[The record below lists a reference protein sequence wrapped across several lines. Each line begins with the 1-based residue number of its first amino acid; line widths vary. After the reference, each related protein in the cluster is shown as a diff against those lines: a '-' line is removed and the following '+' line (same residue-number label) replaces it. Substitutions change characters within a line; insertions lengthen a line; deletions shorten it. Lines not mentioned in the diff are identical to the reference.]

1 MVTKAGPL
9 LATLCLLMCAC
20 DGEDF
25 VGVEA
30 GPNKDTRPADKTIKP
45 DAGASDAG
53 DQGGTGWDGIK
64 SGDGIKGC
72 NPKTFSLKQ
81 SPPAEVFMVLDR
93 SGSMVEKGSTA
104 TVTKWQELSSA
115 VDFVLQ
121 QFEGT
126 IRFGLLIY
134 PSDNMCKTPGP
145 QVPVGLYNRKAVL
158 YYLQKATPAGG
169 TPTFAALNN
178 AAASMKALGDKVSPK
193 FIILATDGGPNCNY
207 LLSATPQ
214 CTCTLAQQA
223 YCCTSNPSK
232 CYGGETCLDETR
244 VLSTISDLHNK
255 QKISTFVIGLDG
267 TAEYKNLLDA
277 MAKTG
282 GVPQTGATT
291 SYYKASNKTQLQAAL
306 SKIAGQLISC
316 EIDLGKKP
324 DYPQWVAVY
333 IDGKKI
339 PRDTTKTNGW
349 EYTDTN
355 LTKIKLFGA
364 ACKMLQ
370 DGKQHKVTA
379 TFACVP
385 N

>member
-1 MVTKAGPL
+1 MFTKAGL
-9 LATLCLLMCAC
+9 LLLICGLLLCAC
-20 DGEDF
+20 EEQDF
-25 VGVEA
+25 VGGESGVI
-30 GPNKDTRPADKTIKP
+30 KDTRPP
-45 DAGASDAG
+45 DSKASDAG
-53 DQGGTGWDGIK
+53 ISDSGDGAASHDGFK
-64 SGDGIKGC
+64 GVDGIKGC
-72 NPKTFSLKQ
+72 NPKSFSLKQ
-81 SPPAEVFMVLDR
+81 SPPAEVFLVLDR
-93 SGSMVEKGSTA
+93 SGSMIEKGSTA
-104 TVTKWQELSSA
+104 SVTKWQELSSA

-158 YYLQKATPAGG
+158 HYLQKAKPAGG

-207 LLSATPQ
+207 LLSATPKCS
-214 CTCTLAQQA
+214 CTMATSA
-223 YCCTSNPSK
+223 YCCTSTPST
-232 CYGGETCLDETR
+232 CYSGETCLDEKR
-244 VLSTISDLHNK
+244 VLTAIADLHKN

-267 TAEYKNLLDA
+267 TAEYKVLLDA

-282 GVPQTGATT
+282 GVPQTGAAT
-291 SYYKASNKTQLQAAL
+291 SYYKAGNKTQLQAAL
-306 SKIAGQLISC
+306 KKIAGQLISC

-324 DYPQWVAVY
+324 DYPQWVSVY

-339 PRDTTKTNGW
+339 PRDKAKSNGW
-349 EYTDTN
+349 EYTDAT
-355 LTKIKLFGA
+355 LTKVMLHGA